1 MLTCSYCGKEI
12 NEEAMERA
20 VVVRGK
26 DPDDGTEY
34 SVVACDVCLN
44 KWDNEEGAWDENV
57 IS

>member
-1 MLTCSYCGKEI
+1 
-12 NEEAMERA
+12 MERA

-44 KWDNEEGAWDENV
+44 KWDNEEGTWDENV